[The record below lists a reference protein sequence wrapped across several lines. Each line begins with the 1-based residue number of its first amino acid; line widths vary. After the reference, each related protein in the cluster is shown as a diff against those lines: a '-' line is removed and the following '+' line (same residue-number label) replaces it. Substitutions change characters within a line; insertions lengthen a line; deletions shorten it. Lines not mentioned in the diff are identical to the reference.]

1 MNNNNNNNN
10 VYVLLN
16 LAFSLVTLININLL
30 NETNRRLYNF
40 VRLHNFFINDHNYR
54 QLVSAFITNKQTLL
68 DHFYTN
74 LAESEANIG
83 KISLKAL

>member
-1 MNNNNNNNN
+1 MKVMILPYVAVVGVYRVVSVD

-16 LAFSLVTLININLL
+16 LAFSLVTLININYL

-54 QLVSAFITNKQTLL
+54 QLVSA
-68 DHFYTN
+68 
-74 LAESEANIG
+74 
-83 KISLKAL
+83 